1 MLLALLCMFCECRRG
16 SRRRRSRNDD
26 GQFYVRHIK
35 SPYTADELL
44 RPDRAYFR
52 DLDDTE
58 KDHLLSVD
66 MIKGMRKL
74 VKAQRD
80 NDIVVRRYKDA
91 YRRFL
96 RKTRELLWERE
107 QNLIRRQH
115 AQKRYFSE
123 VAKVANPR
131 ASTIDM
137 IGGGN

>member
-1 MLLALLCMFCECRRG
+1 
-16 SRRRRSRNDD
+16 
-26 GQFYVRHIK
+26 
-35 SPYTADELL
+35 
-44 RPDRAYFR
+44 
-52 DLDDTE
+52 
-58 KDHLLSVD
+58 